1 MSLNF
6 EKFEKAISI
15 YRKRQEQINTLKA
28 EQDKAR
34 NYISKYVSTFGTT
47 KTDDATCSC
56 VTRTKI
62 EYDIKAIKAKFAKAL
77 YSQFIDDVILVEAY
91 NLIPF
96 LKAHGL
102 SIKDFKNE
110 CEHIRE
116 VKVSDGKLQR
126 LCEQGVIKFEDL
138 QGCYTAEENKTVSI
152 RLK

>member
-1 MSLNF
+1 MNLNF

-34 NYISKYVSTFGTT
+34 NYISKYVSAFGTT
-47 KTDDATCSC
+47 KTDNATCSC

-96 LKAHGL
+96 LYLDTLLSVIL
-102 SIKDFKNE
+102 SISSLDLTKSF
-110 CEHIRE
+110 ILT
-116 VKVSDGKLQR
+116 SF
-126 LCEQGVIKFEDL
+126 VIK
-138 QGCYTAEENKTVSI
+138 
-152 RLK
+152 

>member
-1 MSLNF
+1 MNLNF
-6 EKFEKAISI
+6 EKFEKAISV

-34 NYISKYVSTFGTT
+34 NYISKYVSAFGTT

-116 VKVSDGKLQR
+116 VKVSDGKLQQ